1 MTAAGFTTTVSVA
14 TKEIHMSEIITMEQ
28 ELLKVV
34 RKLINFPFNQICV
47 HSAALDI
54 LSVLDETYSDDP
66 HWEEL
71 IKSVHSSS
79 VGDVRATEILD
90 QIIGEANAT

>member
-1 MTAAGFTTTVSVA
+1 
-14 TKEIHMSEIITMEQ
+14 MSEMLDTVMEQ

-71 IKSVHSSS
+71 IDSIHSSS
-79 VGDVRATEILD
+79 AGDVRATEILN
-90 QIIGEANAT
+90 QMIGEKNAA

>member
-1 MTAAGFTTTVSVA
+1 
-14 TKEIHMSEIITMEQ
+14 MEQ

-54 LSVLDETYSDDP
+54 LSVLDETYGDEP

-71 IKSVHSSS
+71 IDSVC
-79 VGDVRATEILD
+79 VRPQPGTCGRLRFL
-90 QIIGEANAT
+90 TT

>member
-79 VGDVRATEILD
+79 AGDVRATEILD

>member
-1 MTAAGFTTTVSVA
+1 
-14 TKEIHMSEIITMEQ
+14 MSEKITMEQ

-34 RKLINFPFNQICV
+34 MKWLNFPFSQIRV

-54 LSVLDETYSDDP
+54 LSVVEETYSDDP

-71 IKSVHSSS
+71 IDSIHSSS
-79 VGDVRATEILD
+79 VVDVRAAEILN
-90 QIIGEANAT
+90 QMIGEKNAT

>member
-1 MTAAGFTTTVSVA
+1 
-14 TKEIHMSEIITMEQ
+14 MSETINMEK

-34 RKLINFPFNQICV
+34 RKLINFPFSQICV

-66 HWEEL
+66 HWKDL
-71 IKSVHSSS
+71 IESVCSSS
-79 VGDVRATEILD
+79 AGDVRATEILN
-90 QIIGEANAT
+90 QMIGETNAT